1 MNQHAYAPDASL
13 LEREELDIGTDDI
26 VLLRAVEVSRLL
38 GLSRS
43 QVYQMMA
50 DGRLPVIRIGRAIRV
65 PKRALSEWIRANT
78 TSPLD
83 AKAGASHEAT
93 LEP

>member
-65 PKRALSEWIRANT
+65 PKQALAEWIRANT
-78 TSPLD
+78 TAPSD
-83 AKAGASHEAT
+83 TKAGTANEAT
-93 LEP
+93 FKP